1 MLAGMWLFVIVLG
14 IVQGVTE
21 FLPISSSGHLV
32 LLQVFWRQPQLGAE
46 KLLLLDAT
54 VHFATLLAVLWI
66 FRSRVVQLLRVPLS
80 YVVPIKLTDRER
92 ADGIR
97 LWWLLLI
104 GTIPTAV
111 IGLLLQQQ
119 IERAFTSAL
128 AVGISLLITGVLLFF
143 AGRHAVNNRS
153 LSKMR
158 IWDAFII
165 GTMQGLAI
173 FPGISR
179 SGFTIGAGLLLG
191 LRQELA
197 AEFSFLLAI
206 PAILGAMLIEV
217 LKIHREQ
224 ISSSLF
230 GPYLVGGL
238 FALITGIIALRWL
251 LRLLQRGRLGYF
263 AYYCWGVGIFAL
275 FTAKFLG

>member
-1 MLAGMWLFVIVLG
+1 MLAGMWFFVVVLG
-14 IVQGVTE
+14 IVQGLTE

-32 LLQVFWRQPQLGAE
+32 LLQVFWRQPQLGPE

-66 FRSRVVQLLRVPLS
+66 FRRRVVQLIRAPLS
-80 YVVPIKLTDRER
+80 YVLAIRMSEQEK
-92 ADGIR
+92 AYGMR
-97 LWWLLLI
+97 LWGLLLI
-104 GTIPTAV
+104 GTIPTAL

-128 AVGISLLITGVLLFF
+128 AVGINLLITGTLLFF
-143 AGRHAVNNRS
+143 AGRHAVNNRDLTEMS
-153 LSKMR
+153 V
-158 IWDAFII
+158 WNAFLI

-217 LKIHREQ
+217 LKIHQQR
-224 ISSSLF
+224 IAPS
-230 GPYLVGGL
+230 LVGSYLLGGL
-238 FALITGIIALRWL
+238 LALITGIIALRWL

-263 AYYCWGVGIFAL
+263 AYYCWGIGIFAL
-275 FTAKFLG
+275 FAAKFL